1 MRALAAEGAGR
12 AEVMRAYYHYRVY
25 AGQRAVDLSAQGRAW
40 FRQERCAGN
49 LFLPASLEAFQEHLR
64 RGEFTVLVSGS
75 FAPCLDP
82 LADCLGAA

>member
-1 MRALAAEGAGR
+1 
-12 AEVMRAYYHYRVY
+12 MRAYYHYRVY